1 MTYTRIQ
8 TILEDSLTFSCNC
21 ETAVCG
27 VHPSIHSLLLVLISI
42 VGGLEPIRGT
52 IRQEAGHKPWKGR
65 QSVAGQFGVLIL
77 DINIL
82 LMTNFDSQ
90 KLKII
95 VIIIMLR
102 KFGFWDSCEYHPGL
116 VSDGPMALPDG
127 SSLPQ
132 QDHISHFEG

>member
-1 MTYTRIQ
+1 M
-8 TILEDSLTFSCNC
+8 
-21 ETAVCG
+21 A
-27 VHPSIHSLLLVLISI
+27 
-42 VGGLEPIRGT
+42 GLEPIPGT
-52 IRQEAGHKPWKGR
+52 IWQEAGHKPWKGR

-82 LMTNFDSQ
+82 LMTNFYSQ